1 MHGVRKN
8 VAVGVP
14 CEVLFP
20 RPAMEENVLDRRD
33 YRVIPGVKVAD
44 LWPRAWEWW
53 QRAGFA
59 VYAVG
64 PNHLTGSSVYSKI
77 GLTREIEVRLQE
89 ANDAVY
95 VDVAFR
101 ARMTEAG
108 VVGGAAAAVLFW
120 PIAVV
125 GGALS
130 YSEYESDAQALLAN
144 FWQHLWQ
151 VTGRPSQILFVTSP
165 PFGTPYPVAPPPTP
179 PGTRACSRCGAGL
192 APAWKVCPYCG
203 QATAGNAPPTTP
215 SS

>member
-1 MHGVRKN
+1 MRGARKN

-14 CEVLFP
+14 SEVLFP
-20 RPAMEENVLDRRD
+20 HFVMEGSVLERRD
-33 YRVIPGVKVAD
+33 YRVIPGARATD
-44 LWPRAWEWW
+44 LWPRVREWW

-64 PNHLTGSSVYSKI
+64 PSHLTGSSVYSKI
-77 GLTREIEVRLQE
+77 GLTRGIEVRLQE

-101 ARMTEAG
+101 ARVTEAG
-108 VVGGAAAAVLFW
+108 VVSGAAAAVLFW
-120 PIAVV
+120 PLAVV

-130 YSEYESDAQALLAN
+130 YSEYESEAQALLAN

-151 VTGRPSQILFVTSP
+151 LTGTPSQILFVTSP
-165 PFGTPYPVAPPPTP
+165 PFGTPYPVAPPHTTP
-179 PGTRACSRCGAGL
+179 ASRACSRCGAGL
-192 APAWKVCPYCG
+192 APTWKVCPYCG
-203 QATAGNAPPTTP
+203 QAATGNVPLISP